1 MAKFWGEWSSESHMK
16 GKRMKKHFVAEGTI
30 EFDEFTVTNV
40 SNITAV
46 GSNQKDKL
54 TVADSD
60 QEVKLTMADSDQK
73 IEIGA
78 DYEEIEVGMNYED
91 ARESDQDR
99 TVNEDGSISVASFVT
114 GTPYVQF
121 QFKVLG
127 DCLHVQGAGPEV
139 NRKYGVAENVDL
151 NVFATECDWWREV
164 PQDAISLTG
173 SGVAYANMR
182 ARLTEDGDVKI
193 QVASPTP
200 VNRTY
205 GLSACIDGAA
215 LPLIVQFLQEVAD

>member
-16 GKRMKKHFVAEGTI
+16 GKQMKKHFVAEGTI
-30 EFDEFTVTNV
+30 EFDEFTV
-40 SNITAV
+40 AE
-46 GSNQKDKL
+46 G
-54 TVADSD
+54 D
-60 QEVKLTMADSDQK
+60 QEVKLTMADSEQK
-73 IEIGA
+73 IEVGA
-78 DYEEIEVGMNYED
+78 DYEEVEVGMNYED

-99 TVNEDGSISVASFVT
+99 TVKEDGSISVASFVT
-114 GTPYVQF
+114 GTPYVQL

-127 DCLHVQGAGPEV
+127 DCLHIQGAGPEV

-164 PQDAISLTG
+164 PQDATSLTG

-205 GLSACIDGAA
+205 GLSACIDGDA